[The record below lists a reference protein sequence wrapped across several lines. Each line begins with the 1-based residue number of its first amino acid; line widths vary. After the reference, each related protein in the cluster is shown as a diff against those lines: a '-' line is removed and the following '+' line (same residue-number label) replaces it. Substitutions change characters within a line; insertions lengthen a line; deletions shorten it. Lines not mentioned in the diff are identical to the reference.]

1 MWNPLE
7 HLEAR
12 FGGGGAVGAGG
23 LPTHTGGKLVELP
36 VSYLGGHR
44 HHGHHSCV
52 QEDSHPLKVESLKL
66 FDGTAWLV
74 GGWDPGPPC
83 QW

>member
-23 LPTHTGGKLVELP
+23 LPTPTGGKLVELP
-36 VSYLGGHR
+36 VSYLGVIVTMVIILCSRGF
-44 HHGHHSCV
+44 
-52 QEDSHPLKVESLKL
+52 PPIES
-66 FDGTAWLV
+66 GESQV
-74 GGWDPGPPC
+74 V
-83 QW
+83 